1 MSEAKH
7 AGGRPTKYE
16 SRFCEM
22 VVEDMAKGYS
32 LTAFAGLIGVNRDT
46 LHQWAKEHPEFSD
59 AVSRGKALRLR
70 DWETVGLEMRKN
82 GGGPGGAT
90 ITVFGLKNMGGDEW
104 SDTSRTELTGKD
116 GAPLPAASPVT
127 IFALPDNGRG

>member
-1 MSEAKH
+1 MSEALKH
-7 AGGRPTKYE
+7 PGGRPSKYE
-16 SRFCEM
+16 
-22 VVEDMAKGYS
+22 
-32 LTAFAGLIGVNRDT
+32 
-46 LHQWAKEHPEFSD
+46 

-70 DWETVGLEMRKN
+70 DWETVGLEMRRN

-104 SDTSRTELTGKD
+104 SDTSKHELTGKD
-116 GAPLPAASPVT
+116 GSPLPAASPVT